1 MKASELIEELKWA
14 IENNNGE
21 DIEVRMAQQP
31 KWPFEYSINAA
42 VTVNL
47 NQESDEPN
55 EWVVYL
61 EEGSQLGY
69 LPTEASEEVFV

>member
-1 MKASELIEELKWA
+1 MKASELIEELQWA
-14 IENNNGE
+14 IDNNNGE

-31 KWPFEYSINAA
+31 KWPFEYTINAA

-47 NQESDEPN
+47 NQKSNEPN

-69 LPTEASEEVFV
+69 LPEEAGEEVFV

>member
-55 EWVVYL
+55 KWVVYL